1 MMNMM
6 NPIEQQRVRV
16 CINGIVQGVGF
27 RPLVYRYALKFH
39 LAGTVLNDSQGVTI
53 ELQGDKRQIHFFINR
68 LKEMPP
74 PLARIDKFEVLVIP
88 IISEEPTFRIIQ
100 SQQRNQAVVAVSTD
114 KSSCE
119 ECNQEIMDPANRHYQ
134 YPFTNCT
141 NCGPRYTLI
150 QALPYDRENTSMAKF
165 LMCEQCA
172 ESYQNPLNRRYHAQ
186 PVSCPKCGPSLTL
199 TTNQGRF
206 IAKKQSAL
214 DECILRLKLGQ
225 VLAIKG
231 LGGFHLVCDA
241 TNSSA
246 VAALRERKHR
256 PAKPFAVM
264 VANLDIAKQLVL
276 GNDKEWEL
284 LSSQARPITL
294 MKKHPTSPLL
304 ISENVAPD
312 IDKLGLFLPYTP
324 LHQLLLKELN
334 RPIVAT
340 SANLSGEP
348 IITDSR
354 KIQKKLGKVV
364 DAILDHDR
372 EILNACD
379 DSVVQV
385 IGNEIQVMR
394 LARGYAPL
402 SLAMKEKQISTTI
415 AVGAQQKNT
424 IAFGFDHNVFIS
436 PHIGDLSSIETEDYF
451 ETTLETFKR
460 LYQLKPSVL
469 IHDKHPDYTSTRWA
483 KNQSKN
489 TCQLLAVQ
497 HHYAHVLSVMA
508 ANQYTNPAVGFSFD
522 GTGLGDDG
530 NLWGSEAMVADT
542 KGFSTLCQLQP
553 FKLIGG
559 KEAIKDPRRV
569 LLALLFQRYS
579 LDEIRKLNLPVI
591 KQYSPQAIG
600 DLHKIWESDRNC
612 ISTSSA
618 GRLFDAVACA
628 LGLIEKNQFEGQAG
642 MLLEAAA
649 NNTNKQAIKFTLT
662 KHNNQ
667 WHTAHF
673 MYDIVAAIVDQP
685 LTPERTGQ
693 ISAAFM
699 DALADSVCL
708 VANEHRS
715 LPVILCG
722 GVFQNRYFHEVCLSK
737 LKTAGHQILWPGLVP
752 INDGGISLG
761 QVWHAI
767 NQ

>member
-1 MMNMM
+1 MI
-6 NPIEQQRVRV
+6 NPIEQQRVRIL
-16 CINGIVQGVGF
+16 INGIVQGVGF
-27 RPLVYRYALKFH
+27 RPHVYRYALEYQ
-39 LAGTVLNDSQGVTI
+39 LTGTVLNDSQGVTI
-53 ELQGDKRQIHFFINR
+53 ELQGDKRQIQLFINC

-74 PLARIDKFEVLVIP
+74 PLARIDKFEVVIIP
-88 IISEEPTFRIIQ
+88 IISENSIFEIIQ
-100 SQQRNQAVVAVSTD
+100 SQQQSQAVVAVSAD

-119 ECNQEIMDPANRHYQ
+119 ACNQEIMDPANRHYQ

-165 LMCEQCA
+165 PMCEQCA

-186 PVSCPKCGPSLTL
+186 PVSCPNCGPSLTL

-206 IAKKQSAL
+206 IAEKQNAL
-214 DECILRLKLGQ
+214 DECIHRLKLGQ

-246 VAALRERKHR
+246 VAALRLRKHR
-256 PAKPFAVM
+256 PTKPFAIM
-264 VANLDIAKQLVL
+264 VANLDTAKQLVL

-294 MKKHPTSPLL
+294 MKKHPTSPLR
-304 ISENVAPD
+304 ISENVAPN

-324 LHQLLLKELN
+324 LHHLLLKELN

-348 IITDSR
+348 IITNSR
-354 KIQKKLGKVV
+354 KIQEKLGNVV

-385 IGNEIQVMR
+385 IDNQIQVMR

-402 SLAMKEKQISTTI
+402 SLPIKDKQVSTSI

-424 IAFGFDHNVFIS
+424 IAFGFDHNIFIS
-436 PHIGDLSSIETEDYF
+436 PHIGDLNSIETEDYF

-460 LYQLKPSVL
+460 LYKLKPSIL
-469 IHDKHPDYTSTRWA
+469 IHDKHPDYSPTRWA
-483 KNQSKN
+483 KDRSKN
-489 TCQLLAVQ
+489 ADQLIPVQ

-508 ANQYTNPAVGFSFD
+508 ANQYTNSVMGFSFD

-530 NLWGSEAMVADT
+530 NLWGSEAMIADT
-542 KGFSTLCQLQP
+542 KGFSTICQFSP
-553 FKLIGG
+553 FQLIGAE
-559 KEAIKDPRRV
+559 EAIKDPRRV
-569 LLALLFQRYS
+569 LLAILFQRYS
-579 LDEIRKLNLPVI
+579 INEIYDLKLPVLNSC
-591 KQYSPQAIG
+591 SPQLISN
-600 DLHKIWESDRNC
+600 LHKIWKNNSHC
-612 ISTSSA
+612 INTSSA
-618 GRLFDAVACA
+618 GRIFDAVAYA
-628 LGLIEKNQFEGQAG
+628 LGLVEQVEFDGQAG
-642 MLLEAAA
+642 MLLESAA
-649 NNTNKQAIKFTLT
+649 NNNKEKPIKFTL
-662 KHNNQ
+662 KKQNNQ
-667 WHTAHF
+667 WQTVHF
-673 MYDIVAAIVDQP
+673 LCDIISAISEQQ
-685 LTPERTGQ
+685 LTDKRIGQ
-693 ISAAFM
+693 ISAGFM
-699 DALADSVCL
+699 EAIAISLCQIAS
-708 VANEHRS
+708 EHKS
-715 LPVILCG
+715 LPIALCG
-722 GVFQNRYFHEVCLSK
+722 GVFQNRYLHELCRSK
-737 LKTAGHQILWPGLVP
+737 LTASGHKILVPGLVP
-752 INDGGISLG
+752 INDEGISLG
-761 QVWHAI
+761 QLWYAI

>member
-1 MMNMM
+1 MI
-6 NPIEQQRVRV
+6 NPIEQQRVRIL
-16 CINGIVQGVGF
+16 INGIVQGVGF
-27 RPLVYRYALKFH
+27 RPHVYRYALEYQ
-39 LAGTVLNDSQGVTI
+39 LTGTVLNDSQGVTI
-53 ELQGDKRQIHFFINR
+53 ELQGDKRQIQLFINR

-74 PLARIDKFEVLVIP
+74 PLARIDKFEVIIVP
-88 IISEEPTFRIIQ
+88 ILSENSIFEIIQ
-100 SQQRNQAVVAVSTD
+100 SQQQSQAVVAVSAD

-119 ECNQEIMDPANRHYQ
+119 ACNQEIMDPANRHYQ

-165 LMCEQCA
+165 PMCEQCA

-186 PVSCPKCGPSLTL
+186 PVSCPNCGPSLTL

-214 DECILRLKLGQ
+214 DECIHRLKLGQ

-246 VAALRERKHR
+246 VAALRVRKHR
-256 PAKPFAVM
+256 PAKPLAIM
-264 VANLDIAKQLVL
+264 VANLETAKQLVL

-304 ISENVAPD
+304 ISENVAPN

-324 LHQLLLKELN
+324 LHHLLLKELN

-348 IITDSR
+348 ILTNSR
-354 KIQKKLGKVV
+354 KIQEKLGNVV

-385 IGNEIQVMR
+385 IDNEIQVMR

-402 SLAMKEKQISTTI
+402 SLPIKDKQVSTSI
-415 AVGAQQKNT
+415 AVGTQQKNT
-424 IAFGFDHNVFIS
+424 IAFGFDHNIFIS
-436 PHIGDLSSIETEDYF
+436 PHIGDLNSIETEDYF

-460 LYQLKPSVL
+460 LYELKPSVL
-469 IHDKHPDYTSTRWA
+469 IHDKHPDYSPTRWA
-483 KNQSKN
+483 KDRSKN
-489 TCQLLAVQ
+489 TDQLIPVQ

-508 ANQYTNPAVGFSFD
+508 ANQYTNSVMGFSFD

-530 NLWGSEAMVADT
+530 NLWGSEAMIADT
-542 KGFSTLCQLQP
+542 KGFDTLCQLQP

-559 KEAIKDPRRV
+559 KAAIKDPRRV
-569 LLALLFQRYS
+569 LLALLFQCLS

-591 KQYSPQAIG
+591 RQYSPQAIG

-612 ISTSSA
+612 INTSSA

-628 LGLIEKNQFEGQAG
+628 LGLIEKSQFEGQAG
-642 MLLEAAA
+642 MLLETAA

-667 WHTAHF
+667 WHTAQF
-673 MYDIVAAIVDQP
+673 MYDIIAAIVAQP

-693 ISAAFM
+693 ISSGFM
-699 DALADSVCL
+699 NALADSVSL
-708 VANEHRS
+708 VASEHKS
-715 LPVILCG
+715 LPVVLCG
-722 GVFQNRYFHEVCLSK
+722 GVFQNRYLHEVCLSK
-737 LKTAGHQILWPGLVP
+737 LKTAGHQILSPGLVP

-761 QVWHAI
+761 QVWYAI
-767 NQ
+767 NQK